1 MEFVQIVS
9 SSGARALAGGFCDAG
24 LAQLV
29 ALASA
34 NGEDLRID
42 VAKLHVEGLG
52 GEPELT
58 RDFARKLLDVYQS
71 TKASTGRVINDL
83 TEWLAEGPL
92 DGVLL

>member
-1 MEFVQIVS
+1 MRLRGLNLLSVGFFYYKMEFVQIVS

-29 ALASA
+29 ALASPDS
-34 NGEDLRID
+34 EDLRID

-58 RDFARKLLDVYQS
+58 RDFG
-71 TKASTGRVINDL
+71 KA
-83 TEWLAEGPL
+83 WLGSQRL
-92 DGVLL
+92 Q